1 MEKLIDHFL
10 NLVKNIIVIPKNKN
24 NPSGLKHVLI
34 PAIIN
39 DKYIIFLFALK
50 KNKIVVIIQ
59 MMNMDSTFPVNEF
72 SINLG
77 STANSDTPNRLYL
90 L

>member
-1 MEKLIDHFL
+1 MNQNELKVRGARHH
-10 NLVKNIIVIPKNKN
+10 NLKNINVNIP
-24 NPSGLKHVLI
+24 
-34 PAIIN
+34 
-39 DKYIIFLFALK
+39 